1 MMQRVKAKVKVKIF
15 TEFGYWC
22 LAEIRGLKEGT
33 ILEGSYNPE
42 NNAFDFTYQ
51 GQDAMLWVNQ
61 NAELISAEDTTPAYW
76 GRTRSEAIKKLT
88 KVIRYEKEIFRHET
102 NSPESKE

>member
-1 MMQRVKAKVKVKIF
+1 MQRVKAKVKVKIF

-88 KVIRYEKEIFRHET
+88 KVIRNEKEIFRHET

>member
-1 MMQRVKAKVKVKIF
+1 MQRVKAKVKVKIF

-61 NAELISAEDTTPAYW
+61 NAELISAEDTTPAY
-76 GRTRSEAIKKLT
+76 
-88 KVIRYEKEIFRHET
+88 
-102 NSPESKE
+102 

>member
-88 KVIRYEKEIFRHET
+88 KVIRNEKEIFRHET